1 MLDELK
7 RNKILLILKNLF
19 AQNLMEEFNLV
30 SLRDLKTEFFR
41 LKMDLKKKES
51 DMSDKALPD
60 WVKVGKKRF
69 DQIKN
74 EV

>member
-19 AQNLMEEFNLV
+19 AQNLMEEFNV
-30 SLRDLKTEFFR
+30 IKAFENGVFPFKDGFQ
-41 LKMDLKKKES
+41 KKES

>member
-1 MLDELK
+1 
-7 RNKILLILKNLF
+7 
-19 AQNLMEEFNLV
+19 MEEFNLV

-41 LKMDLKKKES
+41 LKMDFKKKES